1 MSFLLANPQVEV
13 NGLSVAIVPNS
24 LSFTGG
30 GGEQTVKSQSSGGAS
45 VEQVFSDNA
54 ESKFSMVKFDLYST
68 DENISNARIWKFN
81 LDNNTISVTGGPN
94 SDTHRIFNEGALTN
108 DYEVNLKN
116 EGIFSLEFHTKPAA

>member
-1 MSFLLANPQVEV
+1 MSIGLANPQVEV

-30 GGEQTVKSQSSGGAS
+30 GGEQTVKSQSAGGES
-45 VEQVFSDNA
+45 VEQVFFDNA

-68 DENISNARIWKFN
+68 DDNIANARIWKFN
-81 LDNNTISVTGGPN
+81 LDNSAISITGGPGSN
-94 SDTHRIFNEGALTN
+94 THRVFNQAALTN